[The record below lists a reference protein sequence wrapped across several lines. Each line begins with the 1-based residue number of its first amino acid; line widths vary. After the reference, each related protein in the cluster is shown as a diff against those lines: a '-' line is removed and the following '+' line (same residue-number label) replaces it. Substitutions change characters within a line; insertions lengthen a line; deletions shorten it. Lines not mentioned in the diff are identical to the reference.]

1 MPVSHIGLTVSHLP
15 TSCSFFLSALQP
27 LGYRFIGQQGNQIG
41 LGIDDADFFLCQETP
56 HIKAGAAHIAFSAPG
71 RIAVRDFYTAALNAG
86 GRPHGAPGV
95 RDQENGHFNAAVLD
109 FDGNSIEVVYREDST
124 PEEAGSVVGH
134 SRVLTWRKSVT
145 ESLGDAR
152 SVVSSST
159 VRTARKDSVIAGPAA
174 PRSIAPSAIARSE
187 ANTLTRSVS
196 APVVQQSSIS
206 VGGDD
211 ACKKIIGTLLGAAAG
226 AAVAYAMCK
235 GEEDSARAEAVAYA
249 ASQAS
254 SRKLVEAP
262 LQEAQPQPTYESPDP
277 KRLHRNFSDT
287 ESFYSTPDRYQRA
300 IAAAPARSYH
310 SPTYISVPPTQ
321 APQQTIEYIPA
332 ASVVSARSHRSAKR
346 SVSSPIPTAAHSTV
360 SKTRSTLISTF
371 VPDEA
376 PRALPAPSEHS
387 VHSSGSKARSSH
399 TAASKYSSR
408 RSSASQVPLP
418 ESKPPSI
425 IGSIIGRGDEEYA
438 VLPDDNDSVAP
449 SDSISNAGSRRSS
462 HSKSS
467 KHSKHSKSSRHSEG
481 RSHRSSS
488 GKSTTSRRE
497 ELEVVRPDVVEEA
510 ESQVTVKPYKSEK
523 SKDKVSVASL
533 PVRGI
538 TPSMIEGRGGK
549 RSVVSFAMGQ

>member
-56 HIKAGAAHIAFSAPG
+56 QWHKSGAAHIAFSAPG

-376 PRALPAPSEHS
+376 L
-387 VHSSGSKARSSH
+387 ARF
-399 TAASKYSSR
+399 R
-408 RSSASQVPLP
+408 PPVPLP